1 MSSGNAHVEASV
13 SALPVRVEDISAAWL
28 SSVLDERY
36 PGAVVRNLR
45 QTELIQGTATKIRV
59 HLTYNEAGRAAGLPP
74 SLIVKGGFSAH
85 REMMADIY
93 ELEARFYRELAPRLE
108 IRLPRCFYS
117 GSDPTRRQAIVLLED
132 LDARE
137 AKFCRV
143 QSPLTYEQAQAQLV
157 ALAVLH
163 ARWWEAPELHA
174 GGQLGWVERL
184 DPLPEGEAGRYQ
196 RGQLVPDVYAQY
208 MALPRGAAVS
218 RHFHD
223 RDRMLEALERLRI
236 IDRQGPVCVLHGDAH
251 LGNLYFDADGAAGVL
266 DWQAVRQGPWSH
278 DVAYFLG
285 SALDVP
291 DRRAWEEPLL
301 KFYLD
306 QLRAHAVSPP
316 DFADAWSGYRA
327 QMVYG
332 LYYWLVNPV
341 EFQAEVN
348 NCAVASRFAHAVLD
362 HGTLTSFLSGG
373 EGP

>member
-1 MSSGNAHVEASV
+1 
-13 SALPVRVEDISAAWL
+13 
-28 SSVLDERY
+28 
-36 PGAVVRNLR
+36 
-45 QTELIQGTATKIRV
+45 
-59 HLTYNEAGRAAGLPP
+59 
-74 SLIVKGGFSAH
+74 
-85 REMMADIY
+85 
-93 ELEARFYRELAPRLE
+93 
-108 IRLPRCFYS
+108 
-117 GSDPTRRQAIVLLED
+117 LLED
-132 LDARE
+132 LDARA

-143 QSPLTYEQAQAQLV
+143 QSPLAYEQAQSQLV

-163 ARWWEAPELHA
+163 ARWWEAPGLRADGELSW
-174 GGQLGWVERL
+174 LERL

-196 RGQLVPDVYAQY
+196 RGQLVPSVYAHY

-218 RHFHD
+218 CHFHD
-223 RDRMLEALERLRI
+223 RDRMLEAMERLRI
-236 IDRQGPVCVLHGDAH
+236 LDRQGPMCVLHGDAH

-306 QLRAHAVSPP
+306 QLRIHGVSPP
-316 DFADAWSGYRA
+316 DFAEAWSAYRA
-327 QMVYG
+327 QMIYG
-332 LYYWLVNPV
+332 LYYWLVNPI

-348 NCAVASRFAHAVLD
+348 NCAVAPRFAHAVID
-362 HGTLTSFLSGG
+362 HGTLTSFLSAG

>member
-1 MSSGNAHVEASV
+1 MSRGNARIDAPV
-13 SALPVRVEDISAAWL
+13 SALPVRLEDISAAWL
-28 SSVLDERY
+28 SSALDERY
-36 PGAVVRNLR
+36 PGVVVRDLR

-59 HLTYNEAGRAAGLPP
+59 HLEYNEAGRAAGLPP

-85 REMMADIY
+85 REMMAEIY
-93 ELEARFYRELAPRLE
+93 ELEARFYRELAPQLE
-108 IRLPRCFYS
+108 IRLPQCFYS
-117 GSDPTRRQAIVLLED
+117 GSDPSHRQAIVLLED

-137 AKFCRV
+137 ARFCRV
-143 QSPLTYEQAQAQLV
+143 QSPLTYEQAQSQLV

-163 ARWWEAPELHA
+163 ARWWEASGLRADGE
-174 GGQLGWVERL
+174 LGWLERL

-196 RGQLVPDVYAQY
+196 RGQLVPNVYAHY

-218 RHFHD
+218 RYFHD
-223 RDRMLEALERLRI
+223 RERMLEAMERLRI
-236 IDRQGPVCVLHGDAH
+236 LDRQGPVCVLHGDAH

-301 KFYLD
+301 QFYLD
-306 QLRAHAVSPP
+306 QLRIRGVSPP
-316 DFADAWSGYRA
+316 DFAEAWSAYCA

-348 NCAVASRFAHAVLD
+348 NCAVAPRFAHAVID
-362 HGTLTSFLSGG
+362 HGRLTSFLSGR
-373 EGP
+373 PS